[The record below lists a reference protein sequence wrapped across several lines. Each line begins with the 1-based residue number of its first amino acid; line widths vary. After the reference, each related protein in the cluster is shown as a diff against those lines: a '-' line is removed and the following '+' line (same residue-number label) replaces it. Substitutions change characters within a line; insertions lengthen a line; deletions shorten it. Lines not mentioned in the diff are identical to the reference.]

1 MIMASSFSFILF
13 LLLLLLLLLHQSS
26 PSSVATTQQ
35 TTYPSSSSFSVSNF
49 PWNPT
54 QNRTLQSYP
63 FSAGFL
69 PTTDSHF
76 NFSVWYTVDPGTV
89 LWSIKHPVSSSATIT
104 ITSSGELML
113 SDHSSNNLW
122 PGAPKGGTDLNLTKD
137 GNLVFGAWESFN
149 NPTDTFLPNQNITGL
164 SLISDNGNYSFDD
177 GTNLTYNR
185 FDVYWTPPESFQG
198 LDANGMVTLQQGHY
212 IYSSD
217 YGPGLLRRLK
227 LENQGNLNLY
237 SYNQKKGRWV
247 VVWQAVQAV
256 CWIHGLCSPNE
267 ICYND
272 GSNDNFTCICPYDW
286 TSSGHCGIPYTRIT
300 GQKTRFV
307 RLDYVNYIGEAGSKS
322 WASNYDDCQ
331 ETCTSDPDCLGFQFK
346 YNGSGY
352 CAPKRTHLW
361 NGYWSP
367 GTEAAMFLRIN
378 GNASDP
384 VKTFTGMT
392 DILQTTCN
400 VTVSLPVPPKESNT
414 TTRNIA
420 IITFLFVMELVI
432 GVVSFWAFL
441 KKYVKYRDMAR
452 TLGLELLPGY
462 VKRFSYVEIKQ
473 ATEGFSMDNAIGRG
487 AFGDVYKGVL
497 SDHRVVAVKC
507 LKDVDGGDAE
517 FWAEVTIIARMHHLN
532 LVRLW
537 GFCNEKDH
545 RILVYEYVPNGS
557 LDKYLFRSSHT
568 QDKTSSQVT
577 TTASDTKDVSEERP
591 AVEEKPVLDW
601 NIRYRI
607 AVGVARAIA
616 YLHEECRE
624 WVLHCDIKPE
634 NILLG
639 DDFCP
644 KISDFGLSKLKKK
657 EQAASTMSRI
667 RGTRGY
673 LAPEWI
679 SNERIT
685 PKADVYSFGVVLLE
699 MVIGT
704 RSFEQQESQ
713 MNSAEWYLPTWAFD
727 KAYKEMN
734 VEDVLDR
741 QIRHIYDKKQHLE
754 MVSRMVGTAIWCL
767 QERPDMRPSM
777 GKAAKMLEGTVEI
790 MEPPKPTLH
799 FYHGSELLSAGF
811 SL

>member
-1 MIMASSFSFILF
+1 MIMASSFSFTLF
-13 LLLLLLLLLHQSS
+13 LLLLHQSS
-26 PSSVATTQQ
+26 PSSTAAVQQ
-35 TTYPSSSSFSVSNF
+35 TTYPSSSSLAVSNF

-69 PTTDSHF
+69 QTTDSRF
-76 NFSVWYTVDPGTV
+76 KFSVWYTVDPGTV
-89 LWSIKHPVSSSATIT
+89 LWSIITPVSSSAMIT

-122 PGAPKGGTDLNLTKD
+122 PGAPKGGTNLTLTKE

-164 SLISDNGNYSFDD
+164 SLISDNGNYSFDN
-177 GTNLTYNR
+177 GTNLTYKG
-185 FDVYWTPPESFQG
+185 FDVYWQSPDGCFQG
-198 LDANGMVTLQQGHY
+198 LDANGMVTLQQGNS

-217 YGPGLLRRLK
+217 YGAGRLRRLK

-247 VVWQAVQAV
+247 VVWQVVQAV
-256 CWIHGLCSPNE
+256 CSIHGLCGRNE
-267 ICYND
+267 ICYNN
-272 GSNDNFTCICPYDW
+272 GSNDNFTCICPYNQ
-286 TSSGHCGIPYTRIT
+286 TSSGQCEIPYTRIT

-307 RLDYVNYIGEAGSKS
+307 RLDYVSYTGEAGNTS
-322 WASNYDDCQ
+322 WASNYDECQ
-331 ETCTSDPDCLGFQFK
+331 KRCTSDPDCLGFWFK
-346 YNGSGY
+346 YDGRRS
-352 CAPKRTHLW
+352 CEPQRTHLR
-361 NGYWSP
+361 NGFWSP

-400 VTVSLPVPPKESNT
+400 ITVSLPVPPKESNT
-414 TTRNIA
+414 TTRNIV
-420 IITFLFVMELVI
+420 IITQLFVMELVI

-452 TLGLELLPGY
+452 TLGLELLPAGGP
-462 VKRFSYVEIKQ
+462 KRFSYAQIKQ
-473 ATEGFSMDNAIGRG
+473 ATEGFSTDNAIGRG

-507 LKDVDGGDAE
+507 LKDLDGGDAE

-537 GFCNEKDH
+537 GFCNEKGH

-557 LDKYLFRSSHT
+557 LDKYLFRSSHN
-568 QDKTSSQVT
+568 QANTSPQVT
-577 TTASDTKDVSEERP
+577 TTASDMEDGSEERP

-616 YLHEECRE
+616 YLHEECLE

-657 EQAASTMSRI
+657 EQAASTMSGI
-667 RGTRGY
+667 RGTPGY

-679 SNERIT
+679 RHDPIT
-685 PKADVYSFGVVLLE
+685 PKADVYSFGMVLLE

-704 RSFEQQESQ
+704 RSSEQQKSQ
-713 MNSAEWYLPTWAFD
+713 MDSAEWYLPTWAFD

-741 QIRHIYDKKQHLE
+741 QIRHIYDEKQHLE
-754 MVSRMVGTAIWCL
+754 MVSRMVRTAIWCL

-777 GKAAKMLEGTVEI
+777 GKVAKMLEGTVEI
-790 MEPPKPTLH
+790 MEPPKPTIH
-799 FYHGSELLSAGF
+799 IYHEENF
-811 SL
+811 S